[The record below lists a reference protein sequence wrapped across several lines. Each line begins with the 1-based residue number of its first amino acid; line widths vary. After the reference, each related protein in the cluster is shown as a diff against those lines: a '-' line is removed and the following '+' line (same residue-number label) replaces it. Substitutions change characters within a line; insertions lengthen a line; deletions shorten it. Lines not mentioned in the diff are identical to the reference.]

1 MDPVA
6 HTLAGGALAGAGL
19 GRRTPLGTATLLLA
33 ANLPDIDIV
42 AYAWGET
49 SALAVRRGWTHG
61 VLALAVLPVVLAGS
75 MLLWDRLVRRARRP
89 ELAPA
94 DRRTILLLA
103 ALGVLTHPVLD
114 LLNVYGVRLL
124 MPFSDRWFYGD
135 TLFIVDPWV
144 WAMLAGGWW
153 LAARQRRPGPARL
166 ALVALVVY
174 VTTMAGTGWLA
185 RRLVWRALPDGGAGV
200 TRLMVAPRPVTPFV
214 RSVVL
219 EDARHYR
226 VGALDWRAPRR
237 FRPDELVAIGK
248 GDQSPYVARA
258 RRVPEVRRFLGWARF
273 PFFQVLPASA
283 GHRVSVIDARYA
295 LEPEAA
301 FGALTIDLP

>member
-6 HTLAGGALAGAGL
+6 HTLVGGSLAQAGL
-19 GRRTPLGTATLLLA
+19 GRRTPLATATLLVA
-33 ANLPDIDIV
+33 VNLPDIDIV

-49 SALAVRRGWTHG
+49 HALAFRRGWTHG
-61 VLALAVLPVVLAGS
+61 VLALVVLPLVLAGC
-75 MLLWDRLVRRARRP
+75 MLLWDRLVRRARHP
-89 ELAPA
+89 ERAPA
-94 DRRTILLLA
+94 RGRTILLLA
-103 ALGVLTHPVLD
+103 GLGVLTHPALD

-124 MPFSDRWFYGD
+124 MPWSDRWFYGD
-135 TLFIVDPWV
+135 ALFIVDPWV

-153 LAARQRRPGPARL
+153 LAARRRGPGPARA

-174 VTTMAGTGWLA
+174 ATTMAGTGWVG

-214 RSVVL
+214 RTVVL
-219 EDARHYR
+219 EEALAYR
-226 VGALDWRAPRR
+226 VGTLDWRAPGR
-237 FRPDELVAIGK
+237 FGPDDLVAIGK
-248 GDQSPYVARA
+248 GDRSPYVARA
-258 RRVPEVRRFLGWARF
+258 RRVPEVSRFLRWARF
-273 PFFQVLPASA
+273 PFFQVLPAGV

-295 LEPEAA
+295 LAPNAA